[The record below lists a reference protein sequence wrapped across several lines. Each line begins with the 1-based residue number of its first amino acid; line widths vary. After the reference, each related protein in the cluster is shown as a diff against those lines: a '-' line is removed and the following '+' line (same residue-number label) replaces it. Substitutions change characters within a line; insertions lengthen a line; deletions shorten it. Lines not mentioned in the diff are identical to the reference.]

1 MRSWASGEAALR
13 LGPGVRLGWAAPE
26 GVMLQQSLQL
36 PGLRVGGEVPE
47 GAACVRDSEH
57 ITLLRA
63 HCPQGVWHVGRGRI
77 LY

>member
-1 MRSWASGEAALR
+1 
-13 LGPGVRLGWAAPE
+13 
-26 GVMLQQSLQL
+26 MLQQSLQL